1 MNRYD
6 EYADLNGAPAMKAAA
21 PDFEDM
27 HELPPEGACRKT
39 REGPSVTYDEP
50 CPKCGGSGS
59 WRGGRT
65 SSLGHSRCTKCKGTG
80 KLTFK
85 TSPEYRAKSKAARQR
100 AKVRKAEADGRAA
113 AKVWG
118 AWLTEHKAVAD
129 WLTEASE
136 RGFEFAQS
144 LALSGLKF
152 GSLTENQVAAV
163 YKCIARD
170 EDHAEAQ
177 KNPAATVNLD
187 SLLAAFGNAFESGLK
202 RPRLH
207 IGRLVFSR
215 AGDNSANPGYLYVK
229 GGGEYVGKIDPDGGF
244 LKAYKCTETDV
255 QDIADLGDD
264 VLAKAV
270 EHGRRTGNC
279 ACCNRK
285 LTAAES
291 VERGIGPICAERWG
305 LL

>member
-1 MNRYD
+1 MNRYE
-6 EYADLNGAPAMKAAA
+6 EYESMTAEPHKPAEV
-21 PDFEDM
+21 DFEDM
-27 HELPPEGACRKT
+27 HELPAEGVCRPTPEGPT
-39 REGPSVTYDEP
+39 VTFDEK

-59 WRGGRT
+59 WRGGRM
-65 SSLGHSRCTKCKGTG
+65 SSLGHSRCTKCKGSG

-85 TSPEYRAKSKAARQR
+85 TSPEFRAKSKAARQR
-100 AKVRKAEADGRAA
+100 AKVRKAEADGVAA
-113 AKVWG
+113 LKRWG
-118 AWLTEHKAVAD
+118 AWLKEHEAIAD
-129 WLTEASE
+129 WLTAANE
-136 RGFEFAQS
+136 RGFNFATS
-144 LALSGLKF
+144 LATSGLKF
-152 GSLTENQVAAV
+152 GSLTENQCAAA

-187 SLLAAFGNAFESGLK
+187 SLLGACGNAFDSGLK
-202 RPRLH
+202 RPKLH
-207 IGRLVFSR
+207 IGRLQFSR
-215 AGDNSANPGYLYVK
+215 AGDKSANPGYLYVK
-229 GGGEYVGKIDPDGGF
+229 AEGDYVGKIDPDGGF
-244 LKAYKCTETDV
+244 LKAYKCTDADV
-255 QDIADLGDD
+255 QDIAELGDD